1 MYFTSCDYLTITN
14 EKVVVVFFFILKAFL
29 NYPDWWYSWDVFVE
43 SRSKMPIR
51 AIEHAMF
58 SYVTHEA
65 LSRDNGHDINK

>member
-1 MYFTSCDYLTITN
+1 M
-14 EKVVVVFFFILKAFL
+14 LKAFL
-29 NYPDWWYSWDVFVE
+29 NYPDRWYSWDVFVE